1 MKHTNASR
9 LITGNQTGSMVI
21 YIIFSVLCHAALM
34 AAVITVP
41 ALTGPKKIRMK
52 DVVSVSLVSIPA
64 PKSESKTVY
73 RPPKKQPKKKIL
85 KKPPEKKKI
94 KKQDKKKIEISTN
107 EIKDAISKLKK
118 EVDEQDPSDLEE
130 TLKDLKKEVENQD
143 QDDVIERLK
152 NEVANSRKNGTGTG
166 VGNQSSGG
174 IMDIY
179 AAEISFQIQDNW
191 AYTGE
196 ASSLVS
202 TLGLK
207 IAPNGEIVD
216 IWFDRKSGNRHL
228 DNSAY
233 NAIMKSNPLPPLP
246 RAYRKPFYKIGFNFG
261 TKGVKK

>member
-1 MKHTNASR
+1 M
-9 LITGNQTGSMVI
+9 ITGNQTGSMII
-21 YIIFSVLCHAALM
+21 YIIFSVLCHAVLM

-41 ALTGPKKIRMK
+41 ALTGPKKISMK

-73 RPPKKQPKKKIL
+73 RPKKKPPKKKIL

-94 KKQDKKKIEISTN
+94 IKKDKKKIEKSTN
-107 EIKDAISKLKK
+107 EIKDVISKLKK
-118 EVDEQDPSDLEE
+118 EVEEQDPAELEE

-152 NEVANSRKNGTGTG
+152 NEVANSRKSGTGTG
-166 VGNQSSGG
+166 IGNQSSGG

-179 AAEISFQIQDNW
+179 AAEIKFQIQNNW
-191 AYTGE
+191 AYTGG
-196 ASSLVS
+196 ASALESVLAI
-202 TLGLK
+202 K
-207 IAPNGEIVD
+207 ITPSGEIVD
-216 IWFDRKSGNRHL
+216 IWFDSKSGNGHL

-246 RAYRKPFYKIGFNFG
+246 RAYRKPYFKIGIIFG
-261 TKGVKK
+261 PKGIK